1 MLTFPSG
8 QAGLGARRAGCAI
21 VPPSTFITRP
31 RLLTLSLL
39 MAMGASSPSAHAAA
53 KAPQATLSEMR
64 KQIDD
69 LRAQYEARLKA
80 LEDKLA
86 NMQAQQ
92 GQQAQPASP
101 ATNSAA
107 PAPLAAT
114 PPDAPAMA
122 ATASAAATAD
132 TQASANGFNPAV
144 SVILSGTYASLS
156 KDPGTWKLSGF
167 LPSGDEIGPGGRGFS
182 LGESEFGLSANI
194 DPWFYGALTLS
205 VAPDDKISAE
215 EAFVQTTALPDGLKV
230 KAGRFFSGLGYLNEQ
245 HAHTWDFVDAPLA
258 YQAFLGGQYKQ
269 EGLQAKWLLP
279 TDQFIELGAEL
290 GNGHGFPGNDRNR
303 NSAGSMALFAHTGG
317 DIGDSHSWRAGASWL
332 RTQATNRS
340 WDDTNSADQ
349 NVTNAFS
356 GQSRIWALDGV
367 WKWAPHGNGT
377 RTNFKLQGEY
387 FRRTESGQLTY
398 AYADP
403 DNLGLSANTD
413 AYRSAQSG
421 WYLQGIYQFMPAW
434 RVGLRHDRLD
444 SGSVD
449 YASNAANF
457 IATGTKPQRDSVMLD
472 WSPSEFSRVRLQLN
486 NDRSREGVNDRQLF
500 LQYQMSL
507 GAHGAHSY

>member
-1 MLTFPSG
+1 
-8 QAGLGARRAGCAI
+8 
-21 VPPSTFITRP
+21 
-31 RLLTLSLL
+31 
-39 MAMGASSPSAHAAA
+39 MAVSALPSAHAAG
-53 KAPQATLSEMR
+53 KAPATRPEQAALREMR
-64 KQIDD
+64 QQLDD
-69 LRAQYEARLKA
+69 MRTQYEARLKE
-80 LEDKLA
+80 LESKLA
-86 NMQAQQ
+86 QLQQ
-92 GQQAQPASP
+92 DRQAQPAQPAPASSTPEASARTATDSP
-101 ATNSAA
+101 AAPVPAA
-107 PAPLAAT
+107 EV
-114 PPDAPAMA
+114 
-122 ATASAAATAD
+122 ATAGPVGD
-132 TQASANGFNPAV
+132 TQVSANGFNPAV

-156 KDPGTWKLSGF
+156 KDPTTWKLSGF
-167 LPSGDEIGPGGRGFS
+167 VPSGDEIGPGGRGFS
-182 LGESEFGLSANI
+182 LGESELGLSANI
-194 DPWFYGALTLS
+194 DPWFYGALTMS
-205 VAPDDKISAE
+205 VAPDDKVSAE

-245 HAHTWDFVDAPLA
+245 HAHTWDFVDAPLV

-279 TDQFIELGAEL
+279 TDRFIELGAEL

-303 NSAGSMALFAHTGG
+303 NSAGSVALFAHTGG

-332 RTQATNRS
+332 RTQASLRT

-349 NVTNAFS
+349 NVTNAFT

-387 FRRTESGQLTY
+387 FRRTETGQLTY

-403 DNLGLSANTD
+403 DQLGLIANTD

-444 SGSVD
+444 SGNVD
-449 YASNAANF
+449 YAGNAINF
-457 IATGTKPQRDSVMLD
+457 IATGYKPQRDSVMLD